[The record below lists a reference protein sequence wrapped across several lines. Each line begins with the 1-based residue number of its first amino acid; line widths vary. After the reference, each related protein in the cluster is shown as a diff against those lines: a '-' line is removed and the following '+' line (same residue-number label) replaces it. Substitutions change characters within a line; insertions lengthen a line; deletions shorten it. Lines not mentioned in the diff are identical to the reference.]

1 MSTVFSG
8 LVTTVGTVRSTGRR
22 GAGAVLDIDCTLGGE
37 PLARGESIAVSGP
50 CLTVSEITTTGFVAD
65 VSPETLRRTTLG
77 GLRPGSRVNLE
88 RSLRLADR
96 LGGHLVMGHVDAT
109 VRVAASRRE
118 GAFHTF
124 RFSLPG
130 ILAAEVAEK
139 GSVAV
144 DGVSLTV
151 SALGEGWFEVAVIP
165 ATLDATTLG
174 SSRVGDTVNLETDVI
189 AKYVRRAAGG
199 GGRSLAELLGGLS
212 DAEG

>member
-1 MSTVFSG
+1 MFSG
-8 LVTTVGTVRSTGRR
+8 LVAAV
-22 GAGAVLDIDCTLGGE
+22 GAVRALRPRGGGARLEIACGLGGE
-37 PLARGESIAVSGP
+37 PLAEGESIAVSGP
-50 CLTVSEITTTGFVAD
+50 CLTVVDVTATGFTAD

-77 GLRPGSRVNLE
+77 ALRPGSAVNLE

-109 VRVAASRRE
+109 ARVVAVRPEGEFRVIRVA
-118 GAFHTF
+118 
-124 RFSLPG
+124 LPG
-130 ILAAEVAEK
+130 ALAPEVAEK

-151 SALGEGWFEVAVIP
+151 AAVGDDWFETAVIP

-174 SSRVGDTVNLETDVI
+174 RLRAGATVNLETDVL

-199 GGRSLAELLGGLS
+199 GRRSLSELLEGLD
-212 DAEG
+212 DAAG